1 MYSHALVHSVILAEH
16 RPSFLIFTEFS
27 QLHSMIVFQSVMSHA
42 VKEALCTALPMKNA
56 VMRQKMWKKL
66 YRMDTGL
73 LLNAFDM

>member
-1 MYSHALVHSVILAEH
+1 
-16 RPSFLIFTEFS
+16 
-27 QLHSMIVFQSVMSHA
+27 MIVFQCVMSHA